1 MVNYISPNAKVPFSR
16 VAFEG
21 EAVILGSSTI
31 GERTRIGLNVLIG
44 YPSREKWKGLVFGI
58 EFGPEQMDRIS
69 EGALI
74 GESCV
79 LRSNT
84 IIYERVVIESAVS
97 TGHNV
102 MLREN
107 TTIAKNSLIGSGTL
121 IDGNVVIGENASIQ
135 SGVYL
140 PPLTTIR
147 NRVFIGPNAVVTN
160 DRYPPSSKLVGVTVE
175 DDAVIGANATL
186 LAGIT
191 IREGGVVAAGAVVTR
206 DVRANTV
213 VAGVP
218 AKEAG
223 TRDDYDRKRKAYQQ
237 LGI

>member
-1 MVNYISPNAKVPFSR
+1 MAKYISPNAKIAFPR

-21 EAVILGSSTI
+21 EAVILGNSRI
-31 GERTRIGLNVLIG
+31 GEGTRIGLNVLIG
-44 YPSREKWKGLVFGI
+44 YPSREKWRSLILGI
-58 EFGPEQMDRIS
+58 EFGPEQMDHMS
-69 EGALI
+69 EGSLI

-107 TTIAKNSLIGSGTL
+107 TAIGKNSLIGSGTL

-140 PPLTTIR
+140 PPLTVIR
-147 NRVFIGPNAVVTN
+147 NRVFIGPNAVITN
-160 DRYPPSSKLVGVTVE
+160 DRYPPSSKLVGVTIE

-191 IREGGVVAAGAVVTR
+191 IRQGAIVAAGAIVTR
-206 DVRANTV
+206 DVKSNTV
-213 VAGVP
+213 VVGVP

-223 TRDDYDRKRKAYQQ
+223 TRDGYDRKRRAYQQ